1 MVFKD
6 PMDVRVPATRVHQG
20 LLTWSLSIMQCGC
33 ELRGPHGRPLVT
45 QAVSHEG
52 PTQPSMRPVA
62 QSFRSALL
70 LSYC

>member
-1 MVFKD
+1 MLFKD

-20 LLTWSLSIMQCGC
+20 LLTWSLSITRNAVVNSCVHMAGH
-33 ELRGPHGRPLVT
+33 LRLRLW
-45 QAVSHEG
+45 

-62 QSFRSALL
+62 QSLRSALL